1 MSIWDA
7 TEPCPC
13 GRMDKSPALWL
24 CRLCYLEKEIRYAV
38 RELKRGGEGYDWH
51 AAGLARLGK
60 LA

>member
-1 MSIWDA
+1 
-7 TEPCPC
+7 
-13 GRMDKSPALWL
+13 MDKSPALWL